1 MRELTE
7 EEAAMVSGGAT
18 EGALLETSSAQR
30 LVGPAFGAH
39 RGFSGLFQPIQP
51 MPKFDIRTDID
62 SMIRES

>member
-7 EEAAMVSGGAT
+7 EETAMVSGGAMD
-18 EGALLETSSAQR
+18 GAPLDINSPQN

-39 RGFSGLFQPIQP
+39 RGFSGLFLPT
-51 MPKFDIRTDID
+51 PKIDMGAEID